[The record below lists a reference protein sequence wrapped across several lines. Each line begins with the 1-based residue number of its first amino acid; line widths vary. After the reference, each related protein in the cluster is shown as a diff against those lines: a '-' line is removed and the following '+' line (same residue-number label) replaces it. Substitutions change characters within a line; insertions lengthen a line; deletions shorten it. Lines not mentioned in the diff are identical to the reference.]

1 MRKITEQE
9 LDVLKSLAEP
19 ALVLARTATDFD
31 GYVDLELVHSNTIGE
46 KSIAL
51 VNQWIKDN
59 QLCIH
64 NLDFD
69 LDQLPVLFFNGL
81 KFKIS
86 DSWYQFECFVRQGI
100 DLLVKD

>member
-9 LDVLKSLAEP
+9 LNILKSLAEP
-19 ALVLARTATDFD
+19 ALVLARTATDYD
-31 GYVDLELVHSNTIGE
+31 SYVDLEYVQSNSMGK

-64 NLDFD
+64 NPDFN
-69 LDQLPVLFFNGL
+69 LNQLPVLSFNGL
-81 KFKIS
+81 KFETS
-86 DSWYQFECFVRQGI
+86 DSWYQFECFVRQSI